1 VSWRSAAA
9 RHAILAGLAL
19 AWAGLVVDS
28 ITYRD
33 ALWFRYYVVNLSW
46 LQYLVL
52 GLAVFG
58 AALLL
63 AGAVARSPQPGR
75 WPHPPSVTVI
85 IPAKDEV
92 AVIEGAVRA
101 ACAQVYDGD
110 LQVVVVDDWSTDG
123 TSAVLDRLRAELPVE
138 VVRTPPGSVGKAA
151 ALSAGVAASRGELV
165 AVFDADARP
174 GPQVVATLV
183 PYLADPRVG
192 AVQGRRLVHNAG
204 RNWLTRAQDDE
215 YRVFT
220 TLMQRARQAV
230 GGFVLLAGN
239 GLIVRR
245 AALAAVGG
253 WNEEALTEDVDLSIR
268 LHLAGWEIRYCAE
281 AEIWEEGVVTLRD
294 LIRQRE
300 RWFEGGLMCLG
311 TYLPEIV
318 GGRLSL
324 LRRVDMVF
332 FLAGSVLSTLA
343 LATGYLYALLALAV
357 EAVVYVQ
364 LPRDAVM
371 TASAAATAALSAA
384 AIREVGTRPM
394 RLLATIVRWSAF
406 TMHTL
411 VVVPLSIRR
420 YVYAAVTGARDWR
433 KTAHEGVPRRR
444 T

>member
-1 VSWRSAAA
+1 MPRRSAAA
-9 RHAILAGLAL
+9 RHAILLGLAL
-19 AWAGLVVDS
+19 AWVALVVDS

-33 ALWFRYYVVNLSW
+33 ALWFRYYVVNLAW
-46 LQYLVL
+46 LQYLFM
-52 GLAVFG
+52 GLAAFG

-63 AGAVARSPQPGR
+63 AGAVARGPRPGR
-75 WPHPPSVTVI
+75 WPHPPAVTVV

-123 TSAVLDRLRAELPVE
+123 TSAVLERLRAELPVE
-138 VVRTPPGSVGKAA
+138 VVRTRPGSLGKAA
-151 ALSAGVAASRGELV
+151 ALAAGVAASRGELI

-174 GPQVVATLV
+174 GPRVIATLV
-183 PYLADPRVG
+183 PHLADPRVG

-220 TLMQRARQAV
+220 TLMQRARQAL

-245 AALAAVGG
+245 SALAAVGG

-268 LHLAGWEIRYCAE
+268 LHLAGWDVRYCYE

-300 RWFEGGLMCLG
+300 RWFEGGLLCLG

-318 GGRLSL
+318 GGRLPL

-332 FLAGSVLSTLA
+332 FLSGSILSTLA
-343 LATGYLYALLALAV
+343 LVTGYLYMLLALAV
-357 EAVVYVQ
+357 EVVVYLQ

-371 TASAAATAALSAA
+371 IASAAATTALAA
-384 AIREVGTRPM
+384 AAAREVGVHPVH
-394 RLLATIVRWSAF
+394 LLGTIARWSVF

-411 VVVPLSIRR
+411 LVVPLSIRR

-433 KTAHEGVPRRR
+433 KTAHEGVPPP
-444 T
+444 